1 MRPIVIKDDVYS
13 YIAGYTVGTSVNHIT
28 IHKSSYHYK
37 KGLKTMSQEILTL
50 STTNAMQSQQATP
63 IIMVEDLV
71 KRYKKAETNAVDHI
85 SFEVAPGTLFALLGP
100 NGSGKT
106 TTISMLTTTLGL
118 SSGRITIAG
127 YDLATQSSQVR
138 RRIGIVFQKPSLD
151 LNLTAEENVRLHAT
165 LYGIYPYRPTFR
177 LMPAAYRT
185 QVRSLAE
192 LMGIEK
198 SLFKPIKTLSGGM
211 KRKLEIVRSLLHRPA
226 VLFLDEPTTGLDA
239 ESRRELWNYLRQVR
253 TESGTTIFLTT
264 HYLEEAE
271 GADNV
276 LIINSGHIVS
286 SGTPEHIKTRLTRQL
301 LFIDALEREQLR
313 AELHQRGIAFTE
325 EGLFS
330 LPLEDQNIHQL
341 LKSIETPLS
350 VVRTHTPSLEDA
362 YLQIIKQD

>member
-1 MRPIVIKDDVYS
+1 
-13 YIAGYTVGTSVNHIT
+13 
-28 IHKSSYHYK
+28 
-37 KGLKTMSQEILTL
+37 MSQEMLAI
-50 STTNAMQSQQATP
+50 SPIDDRQAGGTAP
-63 IIMVEDLV
+63 IITVEDLV
-71 KRYKKAETNAVDHI
+71 KRYKKAESNAVDHI

-106 TTISMLTTTLGL
+106 TTISMLTTTL
-118 SSGRITIAG
+118 SMTTGRITMAG
-127 YDLATQSSQVR
+127 YDLATQASQVR

-165 LYGIYPYRPTFR
+165 LYGLYPYRPAFR
-177 LMPAAYRT
+177 LMPPAYRA
-185 QVRSLAE
+185 QVHALAE

-198 SLFKPIKTLSGGM
+198 SLFKPIKALSGGM

-239 ESRRELWNYLRQVR
+239 ESRRELWSYLRQVR
-253 TESGTTIFLTT
+253 NESGTTIFLTT

-276 LIINSGHIVS
+276 LIINDGHIVS
-286 SGTPEHIKTRLTRQL
+286 SGTPEHIKTQLTRPL
-301 LFIDALEREQLR
+301 LFIDAQDRGQLR
-313 AELHQRGIAFTE
+313 AELQQRELVFTE

-330 LPLEDQNIHQL
+330 LPIEDQNIHHL
-341 LKSIETPLS
+341 LKSIETPLT

>member
-1 MRPIVIKDDVYS
+1 
-13 YIAGYTVGTSVNHIT
+13 
-28 IHKSSYHYK
+28 
-37 KGLKTMSQEILTL
+37 MSQEILTV
-50 STTNAMQSQQATP
+50 SHTNSVQSAASAP

-85 SFEVAPGTLFALLGP
+85 SFAVAPGTLFALLGP

-118 SSGRITIAG
+118 TSGQVHIAG

-151 LNLTAEENVRLHAT
+151 LNLTAEENIRLHAT

-177 LMPAAYRT
+177 LMPAAYRK
-185 QVRSLAE
+185 QVRSLAA
-192 LMGIEK
+192 LMGIEE

-239 ESRRELWNYLRQVR
+239 ESRRELWSYLRQVR
-253 TESGTTIFLTT
+253 SESGTTIFLTT

-286 SGTPEHIKTRLTRQL
+286 SGTPQQIKTNLTRPL
-301 LFIDALEREQLR
+301 LFIDAQDRDQLR
-313 AELHQRGIAFTE
+313 AELRHMGLAFTE
-325 EGLFS
+325 EPLFS
-330 LPLEDQNIHQL
+330 LPIEDQNIHQL
-341 LKSIETPLS
+341 LKNITTPLS
-350 VVRTHTPSLEDA
+350 VVQTHTPSLEDA